1 MISAKCQNVQPDSAN
16 SRHRNRN
23 ESDVVFLNLL
33 MVKYTILFRNNRIA
47 RNQLNMMFSHSL
59 EIFYILKLKS
69 TTNREKDNEC
79 QHQHQPQHYA

>member
-16 SRHRNRN
+16 CRHRNRN

-59 EIFYILKLKS
+59 EIFYIKVEINHKS
-69 TTNREKDNEC
+69 RER
-79 QHQHQPQHYA
+79 Q